1 MLAYETLQMCRDD
14 LVKYKLNIQSVPV
27 VSGGGGV
34 SSDAGAKL
42 VTASASYSSSVELQ
56 SKSNPN
62 NNKCFRTTTI
72 TNSVSKS
79 YTLNPKL
86 NSSDTH
92 MYEDVLDCKSCTLQG
107 F

>member
-1 MLAYETLQMCRDD
+1 MLAYETVQMCRDD

-27 VSGGGGV
+27 VSGSGGGGD
-34 SSDAGAKL
+34 SSDAGTKF
-42 VTASASYSSSVELQ
+42 TATASYSSSVELQ
-56 SKSNPN
+56 SKSNN
-62 NNKCFRTTTI
+62 NNKCIRTTI

-86 NSSDTH
+86 NSSDTL
-92 MYEDVLDCKSCTLQG
+92 YEDVLDCKSCNLQG